1 MNAIEVLHV
10 ANIDIDPF
18 AQALASEGFAI
29 AVDRCLERR
38 RSTLK
43 PSSFKE
49 TERNLRNHSAPLH
62 RLRLDQIDRRKVAA
76 LLGEVETSAGPVARN
91 RTRSALSSFFSWCV
105 SEGLLELNPV
115 QGTAKANENG
125 SRERVLSVEE
135 LRELWRGLGDGTFAE
150 IIRLLLLTGARRNE
164 IGLLC
169 WSEVDLARKMIVLPA
184 ERTKNGREH
193 TLPLSAQALAI
204 HSQQP

>member
-1 MNAIEVLHV
+1 VNAIEVLHV

-29 AVDRCLERR
+29 AVDRYLERR

-91 RTRSALSSFFSWCV
+91 RTRSALSWNPPCSWLDRA
-105 SEGLLELNPV
+105 SAARAAP
-115 QGTAKANENG
+115 K
-125 SRERVLSVEE
+125 
-135 LRELWRGLGDGTFAE
+135 
-150 IIRLLLLTGARRNE
+150 RLH
-164 IGLLC
+164 
-169 WSEVDLARKMIVLPA
+169 WPA
-184 ERTKNGREH
+184 
-193 TLPLSAQALAI
+193 SADNN
-204 HSQQP
+204 